1 MATCL
6 TILRMC
12 AGAARRDTRARLA
25 AHAAKLR
32 GAFPRR
38 PGSAWL
44 PVFKRVFYGI
54 YGTARYSCY
63 ELLYSYNVKYIAL
76 SQFRTNGDYLEK
88 SFFLDRLRHTPSNGC
103 GEGVKLHHI

>member
-38 PGSAWL
+38 PGPAWL

-63 ELLYSYNVKYIAL
+63 ELLYSYNVKYIVCNASASHDEPN
-76 SQFRTNGDYLEK
+76 SQ
-88 SFFLDRLRHTPSNGC
+88 SMMRL
-103 GEGVKLHHI
+103 